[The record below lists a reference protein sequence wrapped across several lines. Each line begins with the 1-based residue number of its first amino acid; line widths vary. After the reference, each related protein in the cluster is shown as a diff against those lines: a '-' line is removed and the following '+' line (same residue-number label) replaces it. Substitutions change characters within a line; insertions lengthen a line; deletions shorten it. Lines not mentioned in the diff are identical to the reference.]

1 MIEVAA
7 HIQRLACAGVSIMLD
22 NLRLSGGANSV
33 LPPGWETHG
42 LAQPSWIEENRVHHA
57 ILCLQVFS
65 DLHRPTSS
73 EPAKP
78 SDLQVLYWYGWS

>member
-22 NLRLSGGANSV
+22 NLRLNGGSNSV

-42 LAQPSWIEENRVHHA
+42 LAQPSWIEGYRVP
-57 ILCLQVFS
+57 V
-65 DLHRPTSS
+65 PTSILRS
-73 EPAKP
+73 SSPHIFGACEAKRFA
-78 SDLQVLYWYGWS
+78 SIVLVRVELERI